1 MTLAAVH
8 RRVIAVSLATWP
20 TVTIVTCCAAPL
32 IADAPIA
39 VKTLVSTILSVPLMI
54 YLVLPPVTRAIE
66 RAFLPG
72 SDDEEPGG
80 FRSEERR
87 VGKECVG
94 TCRSR
99 WSPEH

>member
-1 MTLAAVH
+1 MTLAAIH

-20 TVTIVTCCAAPL
+20 TVTIVTYGAAPL

-80 FRSEERR
+80 
-87 VGKECVG
+87 VPK
-94 TCRSR
+94 
-99 WSPEH
+99 